1 MVSFPLPVS
10 THLAPGANPADA
22 STFQYT
28 EITGDVRY
36 ASGLTIQA
44 GRQDEGSKVDTT
56 SHKATLDNSSG
67 NYSRRNPLG
76 TWFGQLRSGTPT
88 QTRVKLIDDLF
99 ARTVGSGLGTDP
111 VTGQAWTAGSNWSA
125 NGTVGQVA
133 LATANLATGAVL
145 ATVCSDDVDI
155 LKCTS
160 LSAVTT
166 GAAWVDATYVRYQDT
181 NSHIRVHT
189 EYGLG
194 GVISVKISQVDPSGS
209 PDILSTTATAISYSA
224 GTKIRTR
231 VQAIGPT
238 IRIKVWL
245 DSGSEP
251 AAWTAAANVT
261 STTVRGNS
269 TGLFAWRVNGNT
281 NAGTLTES
289 IYEFRV
295 DSIRATTP
303 VPEWSPRWG
312 EVATYATTPIQG
324 AGILRRLGTGAS
336 ALRSPM
342 YRQIS
347 GYSTLVG
354 YWPIEDDSG
363 ATRLANVVAGG
374 QPASFSNMQLGATG
388 PAGSAG
394 AAMFTNSDPTSRLG
408 GTFASAST
416 TAGWQIAWS
425 LKLAALPAG
434 STQMISWLTSNNYWW
449 AINMNSGVFV
459 VTVVDPGGSVVV
471 SSSISFTGTDPT
483 QWVTFRMKATASG
496 GTVSWAFAWFVQGAP
511 VVWGSSGTFSGAVG
525 ALRTWTANG
534 NASMGNAGICHVFG
548 VTTGNDDLQ
557 SYTALRSFDGYA
569 GETAGARAIRLAQ
582 AEGVPLLVMGDPAKT
597 AAMGVQSASTFLA
610 LVRECEEADQGL
622 LVERGAGLGLLTN
635 RFRVNVPVGMA
646 LDFASGH
653 IADAPEPTDD
663 DLNLTNVVTLTRTNG
678 STVTAL
684 SASSV
689 ALSGAYTDELTVN
702 LYLDAQLDDQ
712 AGWRLHMGTI
722 DELRWPRI
730 TLQLHRN
737 PALIYTWC
745 AIRIGSRITVANP
758 PSAVAGGGLDLI
770 VEGYTE
776 TITPFTW
783 DIEINCSPAVPT
795 DVGIYS
801 DSGTR
806 YNSTL
811 TTLGSGI
818 TSSAT
823 SVPIT
828 TAASGTVAQ
837 HTWSTT
843 AVPYTWLVGGEQMT
857 VTAMTSPSG
866 TGPYT
871 QTATVTRNVNS
882 LPGGKVHSAGEVVS
896 LSTPKP
902 YALPV

>member
-10 THLAPGANPADA
+10 THIAPGANPADA
-22 STFQYT
+22 STFQYS

-56 SHKATLDNSSG
+56 SHKATLDNTTG

-111 VTGQAWTAGSNWSA
+111 VTGQTWTAPSLWSA

-133 LATANLATGAVL
+133 IATANVATGAVL
-145 ATVCSDDVDI
+145 ATVCGDELDV

-181 NSHIRVHT
+181 NNHIRVHT
-189 EYGLG
+189 EYGLA
-194 GVISVKISQVDPSGS
+194 GVISVKITQVDAGGS
-209 PDILSTTATAISYSA
+209 TDILATTATAVSYSA
-224 GTKIRTR
+224 GTKIRSR

-251 AAWTAAANVT
+251 ASWTAAAAAT

-269 TGLFAWRVNGNT
+269 TGLFAWRVVGNT

-289 IYEFRV
+289 IYEYRV

-312 EVATYATTPIQG
+312 DVATYATTPIQG

-347 GYSTLVG
+347 GYTTLVG
-354 YWPIEDDSG
+354 YWPMEDDSG
-363 ATRLANVVAGG
+363 ATQLANVVAGG
-374 QPASFSNMQLGATG
+374 QSATFANMQLGGAG

-394 AAMFTNSDPTSRLG
+394 AATFTNSDSTSVMR
-408 GTFASAST
+408 GTFQSASA
-416 TAGWQIAWS
+416 TAGWQISWS
-425 LKLAALPAG
+425 AKLDALPAG
-434 STQMISWLTSNNYWW
+434 STQMVAWFTSNNYWW
-449 AINMNSGVFV
+449 AINLNSGVFV
-459 VTVVDPGGSVVV
+459 VTVVDPSGSVVV
-471 SSSISFTGTDPT
+471 NNSISFAGTDPT
-483 QWVTFRMKATASG
+483 QWVTFRMKATVSG

-511 VVWGSSGTFSGAVG
+511 VVWGTSSTFSGAVG
-525 ALRTWTANG
+525 ALRSWTANG
-534 NASMGNAGICHVFG
+534 NASMGGGSICHVFG

-557 SYTALRSFDGYA
+557 SFAALRSFDGYA
-569 GETAGARAIRLAQ
+569 GETAGNRAIRLAQ
-582 AEGVPLLVMGDPAKT
+582 DEGVPVIVMGDPDLT
-597 AAMGVQSASTFLA
+597 AAMGVQSASTFLS
-610 LVRECEEADQGL
+610 LVRECEDADQGL
-622 LVERGAGLGLLTN
+622 LIERGAGLGFLTN
-635 RFRVNVPVGMA
+635 RFRLNVPVTMA
-646 LDFASGH
+646 LDFAQKH

-678 STVTAL
+678 SSTTVL

-737 PALIYTWC
+737 PSLIYTWC
-745 AIRIGSRITVANP
+745 AMRIGSRITVANP
-758 PSAVAGGGLDLI
+758 PSAVAGAQLDLI

-783 DIEINCSPAVPT
+783 DIEVNCSPATPT

-811 TTLGSGI
+811 TTIASPGI
-818 TSSAT
+818 NSST
-823 SVPIT
+823 VTVPIT

-843 AVPYTWLVGGEQMT
+843 AVPYAWLVGGEQMT

-866 TGPYT
+866 TGPFT
-871 QTATVTRNVNS
+871 QTATVTRSVNGIA
-882 LPGGKVHSAGEVVS
+882 LAHATGAQVS
-896 LSTPKP
+896 LATPKP